1 MRKKILSIILTTTMV
16 LGLIPCM
23 PCVKQVKAESSWKL
37 VWSDEFD
44 GDSLNTNVWTRETGG
59 SDGGG
64 WGNNELQYY
73 TDRTENSYVSDGTLK
88 IVAKRENYS
97 NCRFTSA
104 RLKTA
109 GKKSFKYG
117 RMEARIKVNGG
128 NQDGVWPAF
137 WMMGDDGTS
146 WPWCGE
152 LDIMEHANS
161 RNYVEGTIHWNA
173 GGSSYNT
180 PYNHKYWGSYSVP
193 AYYYYSDNNNGINGW
208 HTYGVI
214 WDENTI
220 KWYVDNNIY
229 LTAYLNDDNAYAF
242 RKNHYFLLNLALGSN
257 ATGYTG
263 NIAPNDSFQSATM
276 EVDYVRAYSGSGEL
290 NPDGGS
296 SKPDTDGYKSVPDNA
311 VTTVGDCTLYAGNWD
326 NGAISYKGSKLS
338 DLSIKLNSTSGNA
351 GTWGTQLKYPM
362 NLVQGKKY
370 NVTLKF
376 NSTDAG
382 NMYWKNEG
390 ENDSVDLGTVQYN
403 VNAGINTKTLQ
414 ITADSKNTAV
424 MEMSGM
430 PAGTVIDNI
439 SISSVQEADS
449 ATTEKPTDAATTT
462 EKVTETPTTHK
473 VIDVDWSGV
482 KYLEDG
488 AEGGKLVNKYKAY
501 CESDK
506 VNIVNIQKNADGA
519 SVIYVTFPV
528 AVSSTTAEEAKIEGA
543 GVGFPVDSVKEG
555 QNLFKVTLADNST
568 YDVYLYKEPV
578 KVTTALPTTTQ
589 APTTTAAPT
598 EKATTA
604 VPTTQAPTTVAP
616 TEKATTVAPT
626 TVAPTTKIDED
637 DTIPAPIGLTYAGN
651 KDLPYYFAWQ
661 APSSDIENYNV
672 YVDGVFAGSS
682 VNSSI
687 NLTAD
692 VFANGNGDYTVSVRS
707 VKNGKMS
714 AATQITYTFK
724 DGTGSKPTTVAPV
737 TTVAPTEKATTAV
750 PTTQAPTTVAPTEKA
765 TTVAPT
771 TVAPTTKIDEDDT
784 IPAPIGLTYAGNK
797 DLPYYFAWQAP
808 SSDIENYNVYVD
820 GVFAGSSV
828 NSSINLTADVFANGN
843 GDYTVSV
850 RSVKNGKMS
859 AATQIT
865 YTFKDGTGSKPTTVT
880 PVTTVAPTEKAT
892 TAVPTTQA
900 PTTVA
905 PTEKATTVVPTT
917 QAPTTA
923 APTEKATTAVPTTQ
937 APTTVAPTEKA
948 TTVVPTTV
956 APTTVTPTEKATTVV
971 PTTQTPTT
979 IAPSETGTTTKPETS
994 KETPTVSTTEIVTT
1008 KTAQTVKVPK
1018 VKIKKATKKRSAKK
1032 LKVTLKTAKGVKG
1045 YQVMI
1050 STSKKFKKAKVK
1062 NYKKAKFTI
1071 KKLKA
1076 NKKYFIRVRAYKV
1089 VNGEV
1094 YYGKWSNRKV
1104 KFKK

>member
-16 LGLIPCM
+16 LGLIPCI

-37 VWSDEFD
+37 MWSDEFD

-263 NIAPNDSFQSATM
+263 NIAPNDSFRSATM

-326 NGAISYKGSKLS
+326 NGAMSYKGSKLS

-376 NSTDAG
+376 NSTNAG
-382 NMYWKNEG
+382 NMHWKNEG
-390 ENDSVDLGTVQYN
+390 ENDSVDLGTVQYK

-439 SISSVQEADS
+439 SISSVQKADS

-519 SVIYVTFPV
+519 SVIYITFPV

-661 APSSDIENYNV
+661 APSTDIENYNV

-737 TTVAPTEKATTAV
+737 TTVAPTEKT
-750 PTTQAPTTVAPTEKA
+750 TTVAP
-765 TTVAPT
+765 
-771 TVAPTTKIDEDDT
+771 
-784 IPAPIGLTYAGNK
+784 
-797 DLPYYFAWQAP
+797 
-808 SSDIENYNVYVD
+808 
-820 GVFAGSSV
+820 
-828 NSSINLTADVFANGN
+828 
-843 GDYTVSV
+843 
-850 RSVKNGKMS
+850 
-859 AATQIT
+859 
-865 YTFKDGTGSKPTTVT
+865 
-880 PVTTVAPTEKAT
+880 VTTQAPTEKAT
-892 TAVPTTQA
+892 TA
-900 PTTVA
+900 
-905 PTEKATTVVPTT
+905 
-917 QAPTTA
+917 
-923 APTEKATTAVPTTQ
+923 
-937 APTTVAPTEKA
+937 
-948 TTVVPTTV
+948 
-956 APTTVTPTEKATTVV
+956 V